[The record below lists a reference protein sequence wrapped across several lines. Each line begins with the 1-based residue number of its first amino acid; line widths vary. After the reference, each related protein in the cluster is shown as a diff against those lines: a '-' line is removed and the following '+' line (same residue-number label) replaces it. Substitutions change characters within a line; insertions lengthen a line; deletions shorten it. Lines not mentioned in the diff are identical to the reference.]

1 MSLQPQAD
9 PQAAPAHGQLF
20 TVRVWAEAGEGGQEA
35 WRFKVQHVL
44 SGEARY
50 FQDWQ
55 ALVEFVISH
64 FQSL

>member
-1 MSLQPQAD
+1 MSLPPQAD
-9 PQAAPAHGQLF
+9 PQAAPARGQLF
-20 TVRVWAEAGEGGQEA
+20 TVRVWAEVGKGGQEA

-50 FQDWQ
+50 FKDWQ